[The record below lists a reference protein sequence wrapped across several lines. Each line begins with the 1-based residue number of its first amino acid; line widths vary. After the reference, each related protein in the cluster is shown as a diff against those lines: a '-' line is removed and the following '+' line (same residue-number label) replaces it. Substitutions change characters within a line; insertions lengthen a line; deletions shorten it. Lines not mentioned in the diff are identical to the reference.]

1 MTFWVEV
8 DLGTDTILGIDPEEV
23 EAEHRKLVGVAW
35 WQIGEVRGSPE
46 VVMIMYTLSQ
56 PC

>member
-23 EAEHRKLVGVAW
+23 EAEHRKLVDMVW
-35 WQIGEVRGSPE
+35 WRISEVCGSPE
-46 VVMIMYTLSQ
+46 IVMIMSMLSQ